1 MNLVHNTC
9 RCSLISLLLINDMD
23 FQDTS
28 IEKVPETIN
37 TISENL
43 CKHLVFAKFCKKRAI
58 NRGDE
63 RYIYEI
69 NGKAMTDFLRESKK
83 QLLLVHRKKRSAVN

>member
-1 MNLVHNTC
+1 
-9 RCSLISLLLINDMD
+9 MD

-43 CKHLVFAKFCKKRAI
+43 CKHLVLKFIRSGVLTTGKR
-58 NRGDE
+58 D
-63 RYIYEI
+63 IYEI
-69 NGKAMTDFLRESKK
+69 NGEAMTDFLMESKK
-83 QLLLVHRKKRSAVN
+83 QILLVNRKKRSAVN

>member
-1 MNLVHNTC
+1 MNLVHNTY
-9 RCSLISLLLINDMD
+9 RCSLISLLLFNDMD

-43 CKHLVFAKFCKKRAI
+43 CKHLVLLSFIRSGVLTTAKR
-58 NRGDE
+58 D
-63 RYIYEI
+63 IYEI

-83 QLLLVHRKKRSAVN
+83 QLLLVHRKNRSAVN